1 MKQEKGMYSTPFEKR
16 RKQLATIQAAERLT
30 VIDDKT
36 KEKILPIIEEIA
48 KAMSLT
54 YDCVSE
60 RVKKL
65 RKTGI
70 VITRLVDDKERVER
84 SLRSRRNG

>member
-1 MKQEKGMYSTPFEKR
+1 MKEEKGMYSTPFEKR
-16 RKQLATIQAAERLT
+16 RKQLATIQAAERLA

-36 KEKILPIIEEIA
+36 KEKILPTVEKIA

-65 RKTGI
+65 RKAGI
-70 VITRLVDDKERVER
+70 VITRNIDDAERIER
-84 SLRSRRNG
+84 SLRSRRAR